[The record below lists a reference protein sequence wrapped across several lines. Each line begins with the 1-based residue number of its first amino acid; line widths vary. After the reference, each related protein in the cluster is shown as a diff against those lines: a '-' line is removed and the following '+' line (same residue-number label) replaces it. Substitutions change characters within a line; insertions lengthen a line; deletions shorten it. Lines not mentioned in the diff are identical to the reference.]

1 MAKLTYFDHASLRI
15 DARDGTTIYV
25 DPFAP
30 GDYTVPADI
39 ILVTHDHFDHNQ
51 TDMPAKKEGC
61 RIITFADANKDG
73 KYETYEIGNVK
84 IEAVESYNKN
94 HKKEACAGYIIT
106 VDGVSVYHAGD
117 TSMTEQMSTFAAR
130 KLDYALLPM
139 DGYYNMGFKEAAE
152 CAAVIGAKHTI
163 PIHTAPRSPEM
174 KGITFSQ
181 GIADRF
187 DAPTKL
193 VVQPGETIEL

>member
-25 DPFAP
+25 DPYAP
-30 GDYTVPADI
+30 GDYSVPADI

-51 TDMPAKKEGC
+51 VDMPAKKENC
-61 RIITFADANKDG
+61 RIITFADAHKGDT
-73 KYETYEIGNVK
+73 YETFEIGSVK

-94 HKKEACAGYIIT
+94 HKKDVCVGYIIT
-106 VDGVSVYHAGD
+106 VDGVTVYHAGD
-117 TSMTEQMSTFAAR
+117 TSMTEQMHTFAER
-130 KLDYALLPM
+130 NLDYALLPM
-139 DGYYNMGFKEAAE
+139 DGYYNMGFKEAGE
-152 CAAVIGAKHTI
+152 CAEVIKAKHTI
-163 PIHTAPRSPEM
+163 PIHTAPRGPEM

-187 DAPTKL
+187 SAQGKL